1 MPSNVRVLLV
11 AESPPDS
18 GKFFYVDS
26 RMTKFTL
33 RAFEKAYGLKFNG
46 SADFLE
52 YFKDCG
58 CYLDDLTE
66 KPVNKLQDAIREQ
79 LIISGVDA
87 LAERIR
93 QMQPKVV
100 VTVLRKIKRHVDLAI
115 EKSGV
120 TTKNFV
126 TPFPGNGHQNKYIDA
141 LADILTQHVPAK
153 PNKKDAPDQK
163 PVR

>member
-1 MPSNVRVLLV
+1 MKTEEIRKGFMPSNVSVLMV

-26 RMTKFTL
+26 GMTKFTS
-33 RAFEKAYGLKFNG
+33 RAFEKAYVLKFNG

-52 YFKDCG
+52 YFRDCG

-66 KPVNKLQDAIREQ
+66 TPVNKLPDAVREQ

-93 QMQPKVV
+93 QMRPKVV
-100 VTVLRKIKRHVDLAI
+100 VTVLRKIKRYVDQAI
-115 EKSGV
+115 KKSGV
-120 TTKNFV
+120 ETKNFV

-141 LADILTQHVPAK
+141 LAEILTQHIPAK
-153 PNKKDAPDQK
+153 PK
-163 PVR
+163 R